1 MHKGTCAP
9 ASEVQN
15 LEAALGK
22 VIFDSQES
30 IIVHNPYAH
39 EQRKLTCI
47 RRGDEAGLLACQQER
62 WSGEIGRVAD
72 DPRRQEKNIAIIV
85 IVLAS
90 RAAIEGGLSSE
101 LGFTLADTCIRSV
114 EAMADVPSV
123 QQAMQ
128 AYEMDFCRRVTAL
141 PGNTTRN
148 AHVNRAKAWIAA
160 HLHEPMTAADI
171 AAYTGVTSSHL
182 SELFHQHEGVALQAY
197 IRRERLKQAEHL
209 LRFSDMP
216 ISMISNSLA
225 FSSQSHFCAAFRK
238 GTGLSPKQYRD
249 QHARS
254 RHS

>member
-1 MHKGTCAP
+1 MNEAYE
-9 ASEVQN
+9 ASLAQT
-15 LEAALGK
+15 
-22 VIFDSQES
+22 IFSAQENVT
-30 IIVHNPYAH
+30 VHNPYAH

-47 RRGDEAGLLACQQER
+47 RRGDEAVLLACQQER
-62 WSGEIGRVAD
+62 WSGEIGRVAY
-72 DPRRQEKNIAIIV
+72 DPLRQEKNIAIIV

-90 RAAIEGGLSSE
+90 RAAIDGGLPSE

-114 EAMADVPSV
+114 EAMTDVPSV
-123 QQAMQ
+123 QQATQ
-128 AYEMDFCRRVTAL
+128 AYEMDFCRRVAAL

-160 HLHEPMTAADI
+160 HLHEHMTAADI

-182 SELFHQHEGVALQAY
+182 SELFRQHEGVALQAY

-216 ISMISNSLA
+216 ISMIASSLA
-225 FSSQSHFCAAFRK
+225 FSSQSHFCAAFRQE
-238 GTGLSPKQYRD
+238 TGLSPKQYRD